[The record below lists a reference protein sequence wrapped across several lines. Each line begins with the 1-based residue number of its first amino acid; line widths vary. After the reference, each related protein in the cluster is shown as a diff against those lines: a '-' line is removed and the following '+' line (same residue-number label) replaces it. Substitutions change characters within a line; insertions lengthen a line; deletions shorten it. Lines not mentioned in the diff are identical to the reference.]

1 MKIGIVTLQLH
12 TNYGGV
18 LQAFALQRALVSMG
32 NDVEIIQ
39 LDEIIPAPKGIMAVR
54 KFLTRA
60 FRRYVLHREGVEI
73 FRERRINREFPVV
86 GAEFIRFFR
95 KYMNIRYI
103 SSFDEI
109 GPSDYDVFI
118 VGSDQVWR
126 PKYNRNLMNS
136 YLDFTWKDRGACSV
150 ATKKKRAQE
159 VLSDDA
165 RPQGWDVRRIA
176 YAVSFG
182 SDDWEYNAS
191 ETALASCLA
200 GRFNALSF
208 RELSG
213 VENAGKYLGV
223 ASVTVPDPTL
233 LLSAEDYLPIVED
246 NCCRVET
253 SVETGMDLNGNG
265 RVFEYIL
272 DRTSE
277 TLGRV
282 HDIECRLS
290 EVRSLDKHLEITRFL
305 VTDPRGTG
313 EVSARVQ
320 PSVESWV
327 AGISKASFF
336 ITDSFHACVFSILFH
351 RPFVVICNPSR
362 GLSRIEWLL
371 RQFGLTD
378 RLVMKSGAIPKG
390 NIDWKKVDAKL
401 SELRAE
407 AFDFL
412 NNNLR

>member
-60 FRRYVLHREGVEI
+60 FRRYVLHRGGVEI
-73 FRERRINREFPVV
+73 FRERRINMEFPVV

-136 YLDFTWKDRGACSV
+136 YLDFTWKDRGVCSV
-150 ATKKKRAQE
+150 AAKKKEAH
-159 VLSDDA
+159 SDDA

-213 VENAGKYLGV
+213 VENAERYLGV
-223 ASVTVPDPTL
+223 ASVAVSDPTF
-233 LLSAEDYLPIVED
+233 LLSAEDYLSIVED
-246 NCCRVET
+246 NCCRIET
-253 SVETGMDLNGNG
+253 PAETGMDLNGNG

-272 DRTSE
+272 DRTRE

-282 HDIECRLS
+282 HEIECRIS

-305 VTDPRGTG
+305 VTDPRGTD

-320 PSVESWV
+320 PSIESWIT
-327 AGISKASFF
+327 GISKASFV

-351 RPFVVICNPSR
+351 RPFVVIGNQAR

-378 RLVMKSGAIPKG
+378 RLVMESGAIPKED
-390 NIDWKKVDAKL
+390 IDWEKVDAKL